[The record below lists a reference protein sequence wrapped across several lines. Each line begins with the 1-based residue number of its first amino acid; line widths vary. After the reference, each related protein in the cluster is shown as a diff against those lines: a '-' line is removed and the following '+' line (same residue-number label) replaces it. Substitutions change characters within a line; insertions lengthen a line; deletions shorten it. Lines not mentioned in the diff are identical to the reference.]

1 MFLGYKRY
9 PFRCVANFRDLG
21 GYPAGGRA
29 VTRYGV
35 FFRCAHLGDAC
46 AEDIQLLRRLG
57 VRRILDLRY
66 PEDLARVPDATS
78 RLPDF
83 ETLNISL
90 MGDVSPAQIDVNA
103 GEEDTLT
110 LRGMYRQMLEH
121 GGSALVSAVRALVE
135 APGGAAFH
143 CFNGKDRTGML
154 AMFLLSAA
162 GVANCDIV
170 ADYEVSHTYIEHCTD
185 DISGSHYKNMKWTLQ
200 YLQEQYGSP
209 TGYLLAN
216 GLSPETLAALRSRL
230 VMPLPPL

>member
-9 PFRCVANFRDLG
+9 PFRCIANFRDLG
-21 GYPAGGRA
+21 GYPVGEWGM
-29 VTRYGV
+29 TRYGV
-35 FFRCAHLGDAC
+35 FFRCAHLGNAC
-46 AEDIQLLRRLG
+46 AEDIRLLRRLG
-57 VRRILDLRY
+57 VRRIVDLRY
-66 PEDLARVPDATS
+66 PEDLMRVPDATS
-78 RLPDF
+78 CLPDF

-90 MGDVSPAQIDVNA
+90 MGDVSPAQIDVVA
-103 GEEDTLT
+103 TEEDTLT

-121 GGSALVSAVRALVE
+121 GGDAIVSAVCALLQ

-154 AMFLLSAA
+154 TMFLLSAV

-200 YLQEQYGSP
+200 YLQEHYGSP
-209 TGYLLAN
+209 TGYLLES
-216 GLSPETLAALRSRL
+216 GLSQEMLAALRSRL
-230 VMPLPPL
+230 VMPLPPV